1 MLEQMGGIAMDLEQ
15 IYDRF
20 DEEKRLNNGRNSSR
34 VEFLTTTH

>member
-1 MLEQMGGIAMDLEQ
+1 MDLEQ